1 MHKNVI
7 LIFFSPA
14 LPMPLI
20 IVSTASICTANI
32 TIASTSGGIVADI
45 SKIPDD
51 CATVGGG
58 ATVVTG
64 GGSVLSRGLGSDA
77 PQHLLVNNEVLD
89 ESKCAKVC
97 LHTGRVNAVCIS
109 QSGFWAFT
117 VGLDGAVF
125 MLALSS
131 R

>member
-1 MHKNVI
+1 
-7 LIFFSPA
+7 
-14 LPMPLI
+14 MPLI
-20 IVSTASICTANI
+20 IVSTASICTTHI
-32 TIASTSGGIVADI
+32 TIASSSGGMVADM
-45 SKIPDD
+45 SKILDD
-51 CATVGGG
+51 CTTVGGG
-58 ATVVTG
+58 GGGGSVVTG

-77 PQHLLVNNEVLD
+77 LQHLLVNSEVLD
-89 ESKCAKVC
+89 ESKCAKIC